1 MITVAITYSFILSFI
16 FMNYKIKLAE
26 FLLGA
31 NILQVASGNTN
42 MNSLQSTERLKL
54 LRNTDQL

>member
-26 FLLGA
+26 SLLGA
-31 NILQVASGNTN
+31 NIVQVASGDTNTN
-42 MNSLQSTERLKL
+42 SLPSSERLKL
-54 LRNTDQL
+54 LLTES